1 MSITDAVTVL
11 NAIERHGEAG
21 VGLVSLSAQ
30 TEIDASALRQFVVS
44 HPGMIREVGNTQR
57 YALNK
62 DSKHHGDIVD
72 MVRALEESTLRKSKL
87 AHVAYLLLGVAIGVV
102 VTYGLVFLK
111 LGFQT

>member
-11 NAIERHGEAG
+11 NAIERHGEEG

-62 DSKHHGDIVD
+62 DGKHQGDIVG
-72 MVRALEESTLRKSKL
+72 MMRALEHSSLRKSKL
-87 AHVAYLLLGVAIGVV
+87 IHVAYLFVGIAIGAVL
-102 VTYGLVFLK
+102 TYAIFALNLGL
-111 LGFQT
+111 QT